1 VTSSVRRRAVRVALL
16 ALAARL
22 LVVAFA
28 AGRFPPVD
36 DGAFYQVIAE
46 RIARGLGY
54 TWAWPDGTVT
64 FAANYPVGYPAL
76 LGALYVLTGP
86 RVAVAML
93 GNAVLGAVASGA
105 AVLLG
110 SRGEPRGSGLLA
122 GLVVALE
129 PALVLYTPALMTEAV
144 AGELLVIA
152 AALATSGSVRAL
164 ARGIGAGLVLGVATL
179 VRPEMLLVAPCVG
192 LLLAGRAPSL
202 RRAAVAALGV
212 TGVALLLCAPWT
224 LRNCARLDR
233 CAFVSANAGQNLL
246 IGTSPLG
253 RGGWVALD
261 RMGVPA
267 ACRTEFGEGGKDR
280 CFGRAALG
288 VIAADPL
295 GWLGQ
300 VPQKLGMTFDYGT
313 AAAYYL
319 GASNPGIVGGRTQ
332 TLLGGLE
339 LFGQRV
345 VLVLAALA
353 LGRAPGPRA
362 VLRRRLGFAGVALSL
377 LPFAW
382 LGFVAL
388 VASGLLFGK
397 SLWRWPAAG
406 LAVAAVAATALTHA
420 VFFGAGRYALVCLP
434 ALGVLAGSSGIV
446 GRRRPVG
453 AGDVRG
459 ERASRGAGGA
469 IDTPGKDEDI

>member
-1 VTSSVRRRAVRVALL
+1 VTGEVRRRALRIALL
-16 ALAARL
+16 ALAVR
-22 LVVAFA
+22 LVVVTFA

-36 DGAFYQVIAE
+36 DGAFYQRIAE

-86 RVAVAML
+86 HVAVAML

-122 GLVVALE
+122 GLLVALE

-152 AALATSGSVRAL
+152 AAVVTTGSVRPR
-164 ARGIGAGLVLGVATL
+164 ARAVGAGVVLGVATL
-179 VRPEMLLVAPCVG
+179 VRPEMLLVAPCIG
-192 LLLAGRAPSL
+192 LLLVGPAPGL
-202 RRAAVAALGV
+202 RRAMVAALAV
-212 TGVALLLCAPWT
+212 TGLALFLCAPWT
-224 LRNCARLDR
+224 LRNCVRLDR

-261 RMGVPA
+261 RMGVPP
-267 ACRTEFGEGGKDR
+267 ACLTEFGEGGKDR
-280 CFGRAALG
+280 CFGRAALA

-295 GWLGQ
+295 GWLAQ
-300 VPQKLGMTFDYGT
+300 VPQKLGVTFDYGT

-319 GASNPGIVGGRTQ
+319 GASNPGLVSGRTQ
-332 TLLGGLE
+332 TLLGALE
-339 LFGQRV
+339 LLGQRA
-345 VLVLAALA
+345 VLVLAALSLA
-353 LGRAPGPRA
+353 RAPGPRA
-362 VLRRRLGFAGVALSL
+362 VLRRRLGFACVALAL

-382 LGFVAL
+382 LGFVVL
-388 VASGLLFGK
+388 VALGLLFGK
-397 SLWRWPAAG
+397 GLWRWPAAG
-406 LAVAAVAATALTHA
+406 LAVATVGATALTHA

-434 ALGVLAGSSGIV
+434 ALGVLAGSLEIV
-446 GRRRPVG
+446 GRGRPPG
-453 AGDVRG
+453 AR
-459 ERASRGAGGA
+459 S
-469 IDTPGKDEDI
+469 